1 VHGRLCMAQATR
13 LRRTHARSR
22 ESGYGSSVN
31 ACNGGGV
38 DVLVGGRRAGAHTDD
53 DSVRR
58 HICRHFTNIRGG
70 LNPVQGGRNLD
81 ALLPSAWWSATAIDD
96 RQRRRAIGQ
105 VRRSGKFEGSI
116 SPQDFLVMRR
126 PDGNRF
132 DGRIDSQGTVKGRFT
147 GVCSYLSVWQKAP
160 ESTTAFDGEY
170 VGVSRESVRPASAQ
184 DAKCPPDGVSAP
196 LTIWKGAVWSH
207 GATWQG
213 IVSQQGV
220 LAMQNSK
227 STRLNGQID
236 AQGTIKGQT
245 SGTDCLTTFVWRKQS
260 N

>member
-1 VHGRLCMAQATR
+1 MHGRLCMAQATR

-38 DVLVGGRRAGAHTDD
+38 DVLVAGRRAGE
-53 DSVRR
+53 DSTPFRAGATWT
-58 HICRHFTNIRGG
+58 HYCPQPGG
-70 LNPVQGGRNLD
+70 PPPPLTIVNGV
-81 ALLPSAWWSATAIDD
+81 A
-96 RQRRRAIGQ
+96 
-105 VRRSGKFEGSI
+105 RSGKFEGSI